1 MVAELAERGA
11 NMRKIIL
18 LICALVLC
26 LSLCACSR
34 DAQNDGDLGQ
44 LDSFFGQQDGN
55 NDVQQDGG
63 ESEIQAPLVIRQ
75 GGGTGYINAA
85 RLHEIVQT
93 VQLTTENWRDYIRVY
108 AYSYVIVKTEKNAF
122 GEVISTEE
130 TIVTGCQ
137 LGADDTRYHSF
148 EGVAI
153 ELKHKSTN
161 EVISYK
167 FDEGGHKLE
176 EAIDLSQYECT
187 RIQGILHFVDLPE
200 EVIMEIDGDARRYF
214 DMGQVTIDGSTGEI
228 MAWGMY
234 PTNGIAPG
242 TNAIDNEVYT
252 ISQVLKENS

>member
-1 MVAELAERGA
+1 MK
-11 NMRKIIL
+11 KIIL
-18 LICALVLC
+18 IILTMILC
-26 LSLCACSR
+26 VSLLACEK
-34 DAQNDGDLGQ
+34 DNENGGDLGQ
-44 LDSFFGQQDGN
+44 LGGFFDQQDGN
-55 NDVQQDGG
+55 NDAQQGG
-63 ESEIQAPLVIRQ
+63 EESETQAPLVIRQ
-75 GGGTGYINAA
+75 GSGTGYINAA

-108 AYSYVIVKTEKNAF
+108 SYSYDIVETEKNAF
-122 GEVISTEE
+122 GEVVSTK
-130 TIVTGCQ
+130 TTTVTRCQ
-137 LGADDTRYHSF
+137 IGADNTRYHSF

-167 FDEGGHKLE
+167 FDAGGHNLE

-200 EVIMEIDGDARRYF
+200 EVIMEIDGDAQRYF

-234 PTNGIAPG
+234 PTNGIDPG
-242 TNAIDNEVYT
+242 TNAIGNGVYT
-252 ISQVLKENS
+252 ISQVLEENS

>member
-1 MVAELAERGA
+1 MK
-11 NMRKIIL
+11 KIIVML
-18 LICALVLC
+18 LVVVLC
-26 LSLCACSR
+26 MSLWACDKDNESGG
-34 DAQNDGDLGQ
+34 NLGQ
-44 LDSFFGQQDGN
+44 LGGFFGQQDGN
-55 NDVQQDGG
+55 NDAQQGG
-63 ESEIQAPLVIRQ
+63 DESETQAPLVIRQ

-93 VQLTTENWRDYIRVY
+93 VQLTTENWRNYIRVY
-108 AYSYVIVKTEKNAF
+108 AYSYVLVKAEKNAF

-137 LGADDTRYHSF
+137 LGADDTRYHCF

-187 RIQGILHFVDLPE
+187 RIQGVLHFVDLPE
-200 EVIMEIDGDARRYF
+200 EVIMEIEGDAQRYF

-234 PTNGIAPG
+234 PTNGIDPG
-242 TNAIDNEVYT
+242 TNAIGNGVYT